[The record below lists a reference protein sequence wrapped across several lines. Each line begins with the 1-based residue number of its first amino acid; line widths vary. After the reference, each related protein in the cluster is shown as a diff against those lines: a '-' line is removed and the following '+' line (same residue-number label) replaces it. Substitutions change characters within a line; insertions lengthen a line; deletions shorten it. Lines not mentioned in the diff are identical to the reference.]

1 MSTLNRRTFL
11 GRAAVAAV
19 VGSTTA
25 SSLVGCARGADSA
38 GAAAAAVAGPRKLD
52 KISIQLYTLRSL
64 MKAGVEPVLS
74 GVAEIGYDQVEF
86 AGYFDHSPAEIRA
99 MLDANGLVAPSV
111 HVPLETMLADPD
123 GSIEAA
129 TVIGHEYIVVPYI
142 AENLRSDLD
151 GYRKVCAQLNEI
163 GATCKSAGIQLGYHN
178 HDFEFSELEGAV
190 PYDVML
196 EECDPQLV
204 KMELDLFWITNGGKD
219 PIAYF
224 DRYPGRFHLCHVKDR
239 TSDGKMVSVGAG
251 VIDFASIFAKSD
263 EAGLKYYVVEHDNPD
278 DAMAS
283 ARASYQHL
291 SGLEF

>member
-1 MSTLNRRTFL
+1 M
-11 GRAAVAAV
+11 
-19 VGSTTA
+19 
-25 SSLVGCARGADSA
+25 
-38 GAAAAAVAGPRKLD
+38 
-52 KISIQLYTLRSL
+52 
-64 MKAGVEPVLS
+64 
-74 GVAEIGYDQVEF
+74 
-86 AGYFDHSPAEIRA
+86 
-99 MLDANGLVAPSV
+99 
-111 HVPLETMLADPD
+111 
-123 GSIEAA
+123 
-129 TVIGHEYIVVPYI
+129 
-142 AENLRSDLD
+142 
-151 GYRKVCAQLNEI
+151 
-163 GATCKSAGIQLGYHN
+163 
-178 HDFEFSELEGAV
+178 